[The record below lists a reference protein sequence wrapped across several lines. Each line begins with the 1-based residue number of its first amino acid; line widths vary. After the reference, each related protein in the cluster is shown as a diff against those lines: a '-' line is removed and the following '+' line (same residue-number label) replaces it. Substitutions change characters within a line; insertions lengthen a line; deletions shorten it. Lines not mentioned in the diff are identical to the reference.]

1 MTPRIGGMEPL
12 ISEHAPQYRH
22 TIRMQVALVS
32 TFVEPL
38 THPCC
43 VDAEIT
49 EGASA
54 TAKT

>member
-1 MTPRIGGMEPL
+1 MEPL

-54 TAKT
+54 TVKT